1 MKACRDEFD
10 VLIEEQKERLNN
22 HLRFSVDSALTYTCT
37 ESQAEDW
44 IDFPEKPVQLIVELQ
59 QHVKAISEHL
69 KADSLLETVSSV
81 RGYTEERFDK
91 NELNHETHKTAVS

>member
-1 MKACRDEFD
+1 MD
-10 VLIEEQKERLNN
+10 Q

-59 QHVKAISEHL
+59 RHVKAINEHL
-69 KADSLLETVSSV
+69 KAESLLETVASI

-91 NELNHETHKTAVS
+91 NELNHENQKTAVSQKHDQLD